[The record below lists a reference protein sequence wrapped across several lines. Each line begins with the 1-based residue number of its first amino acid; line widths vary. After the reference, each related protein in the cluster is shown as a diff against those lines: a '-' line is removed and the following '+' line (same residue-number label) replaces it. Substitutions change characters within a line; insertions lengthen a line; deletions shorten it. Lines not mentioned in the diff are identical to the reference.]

1 MYLVAGGYTSSSHAY
16 LATTELLVHG
26 HQSWVHSGALPHA
39 AYGIRAVSL
48 NNYVIATG
56 HIIIII
62 ETFGCTIASAQMYC
76 QAGLSG
82 AAAARRP

>member
-1 MYLVAGGYTSSSHAY
+1 MYLVAGGYSSSSHAY

-48 NNYVIATG
+48 NNHVIATG
-56 HIIIII
+56 HRRIINRNILYLL
-62 ETFGCTIASAQMYC
+62 CC

>member
-1 MYLVAGGYTSSSHAY
+1 MRQVYLVAGGYSSSSHAY
-16 LATTELLVHG
+16 LATTELLLHG

-56 HIIIII
+56 NKIVIGTYLH
-62 ETFGCTIASAQMYC
+62 IASIHC
-76 QAGLSG
+76 LD
-82 AAAARRP
+82 RRV

>member
-1 MYLVAGGYTSSSHAY
+1 MATRRLRSADQLRQVYLVAGGYSSSSHAY

-48 NNYVIATG
+48 NNHVIATG
-56 HIIIII
+56 HIIVIII
-62 ETFGCTIASAQMYC
+62 ASIYC
-76 QAGLSG
+76 VV
-82 AAAARRP
+82 RRV

>member
-56 HIIIII
+56 HIIIL
-62 ETFGCTIASAQMYC
+62 ETFGCTTASA
-76 QAGLSG
+76 
-82 AAAARRP
+82 

>member
-1 MYLVAGGYTSSSHAY
+1 MCQVYLVAGGYSSSSHAY

-26 HQSWVHSGALPHA
+26 HQSWVQSGALPHA

-48 NNYVIATG
+48 NNHVIATG
-56 HIIIII
+56 HIIVI
-62 ETFGCTIASAQMYC
+62 ETYCTYLLCC

>member
-62 ETFGCTIASAQMYC
+62 ETLFGCTTQCPQFSIILINTSYMK
-76 QAGLSG
+76 
-82 AAAARRP
+82 